1 MLNAEEESLNEGLEV
16 KDPVFAMVAASN
28 SRPNN
33 YNGYN
38 QSYNQSYNNRGRG
51 RGNYNNRGGRGG
63 RNSNTPQNQFN
74 QFSQNQFSGSK
85 SKRPTFQICGRLGH
99 LAIDCYY
106 RMDYAYHGKH
116 PPTKLAAMATALNAC
131 LAQEQPWLADSAA
144 TDHVTLSLNHLSF
157 PKPCNG

>member
-51 RGNYNNRGGRGG
+51 RGNYNNRGGQGG
-63 RNSNTPQNQFN
+63 RNSNTP
-74 QFSQNQFSGSK
+74 
-85 SKRPTFQICGRLGH
+85 
-99 LAIDCYY
+99 
-106 RMDYAYHGKH
+106 
-116 PPTKLAAMATALNAC
+116 
-131 LAQEQPWLADSAA
+131 
-144 TDHVTLSLNHLSF
+144 
-157 PKPCNG
+157 